1 MSAGAVLPTSCYMTQ
16 DTEPTQVETPVDPAP
31 AEQAAPQQAGA
42 AENAADAH
50 VQDLER
56 SVTEFKEKWLRAEA
70 ENQNLMARAK
80 RDVEDARQYAVQK
93 FARDVVEAAEN
104 LRRALDSLPAQTEG
118 EDTVVTKM
126 REGIEST
133 ERSFLSILER
143 HGIKSDNPAGKAFD
157 ANLHQAMAEQPSA
170 EHTPG
175 TVMQAW
181 TPTWTLH
188 GRLLKPAMVVVAKAG
203 DAQ

>member
-80 RDVEDARQYAVQK
+80 RDVKMPASTRCRNSRVMWWKPPKTCAARWTAC
-93 FARDVVEAAEN
+93 
-104 LRRALDSLPAQTEG
+104 LPRPRVRT
-118 EDTVVTKM
+118 
-126 REGIEST
+126 
-133 ERSFLSILER
+133 
-143 HGIKSDNPAGKAFD
+143 
-157 ANLHQAMAEQPSA
+157 
-170 EHTPG
+170 
-175 TVMQAW
+175 
-181 TPTWTLH
+181 
-188 GRLLKPAMVVVAKAG
+188 RL
-203 DAQ
+203 

>member
-1 MSAGAVLPTSCYMTQ
+1 MSAGAVLPTSCDMTH

-31 AEQAAPQQAGA
+31 AEQAAPQQEGS
-42 AENAADAH
+42 AESAADAH
-50 VQDLER
+50 VQELER

-104 LRRALDSLPAQTEG
+104 LRRALDSLPAPTEG

-143 HGIKSDNPAGKAFD
+143 HGIRSDNPAGKTFD

-170 EHTPG
+170 EHAPG

-188 GRLLKPAMVVVAKAG
+188 GRLLKPAMVVVAKA
-203 DAQ
+203 Q